1 MAEAWNKYPALWPQP
16 QDLSN
21 GLEGRVAA
29 LKEAV
34 AKAKA
39 VVEHRRQVIEAARKQ
54 IYDMAVEIVALS
66 EQLAEELIAN
76 VKLLQQ
82 AEEALEEAKFNA
94 CWQREVI
101 VRWTRRA

>member
-1 MAEAWNKYPALWPQP
+1 MAEAWKKYPDPSP
-16 QDLSN
+16 H
-21 GLEGRVAA
+21 GLEGRIAA

-34 AKAKA
+34 AEARA
-39 VVEHRRQVIEAARKQ
+39 VVAQRRQVIEAARKQ

-66 EQLAEELIAN
+66 EQLAEESIAN